1 MTQPPR
7 KSAFGKPSNSG
18 KQDFT
23 KPVIAVKPP
32 GSAKS
37 QAIDSTRPPVSRT
50 SSPISSK
57 HAPATRAPVLPSEAS
72 LIRAAAAAK
81 ISPAR
86 AAAFHILSKVASSA
100 SHSDDLLHSLAVN
113 ALSAEDRN
121 LTTALVL
128 GVLRWQLHLDTVMRP
143 MLQRPDAELHPA
155 ALIALRLGVFQLLHL
170 DRVPPHAALNESVEL
185 ARANGAA
192 HAAGMVNAILR
203 RVRRERVAAGTN
215 RSTLAVAVTPAEQAH
230 PAWMI
235 ARWHA
240 NFGGPATRR
249 IAEYD
254 QAEPPTHAL
263 FNADAALPEIDDG
276 SRLVAELAAASVAS
290 PKRILDC
297 CAAPGGKTA
306 VLAVRHPDAE
316 IVAADISDKRL
327 DAMRKRMDRDPA
339 TRSVKTILAD
349 MTATTTIHELREG
362 FDLILCDAPCS
373 GTGTLAR
380 NPEIRH
386 RLRPSDLPRQ
396 AERQRAILANALR
409 LLAPGGVL
417 VYSTCSLEPDENE
430 AVVAAALHEVEGFEQ
445 TYARPLA
452 EKIGD
457 VAPDAMQ
464 QLMAA
469 GFTDAALR
477 TLPGTQACDGFYAAV
492 LQRKS

>member
-7 KSAFGKPSNSG
+7 KSAFGKPSSSG

-23 KPVIAVKPP
+23 KPVIAVRPAGSPKPQGKP
-32 GSAKS
+32 ATNLP
-37 QAIDSTRPPVSRT
+37 ASRT
-50 SSPISSK
+50 AAPISSRQPT
-57 HAPATRAPVLPSEAS
+57 AARPVVPPSEAS
-72 LIRAAAAAK
+72 MIRAAAAAK

-86 AAAFHILSKVASSA
+86 AAAFHILSKVTNSA

-128 GVLRWQLHLDTVMRP
+128 GVLRWQLHLDAVMRP
-143 MLQRPDAELHPA
+143 MLQRPDAELHPG
-155 ALIALRLGVFQLLHL
+155 ALLALRLGVFQLLHL

-203 RVRRERVAAGTN
+203 RVLREKGSQTTDRPA
-215 RSTLAVAVTPAEQAH
+215 LAVAVTPAEEAH
-230 PAWMI
+230 PAWLI
-235 ARWHA
+235 ARWRAH
-240 NFGGPATRR
+240 FGGAASRR

-254 QAEPPTHAL
+254 QAEPPSHAV
-263 FNADAALPEIDDG
+263 FNADPALPEIDDG
-276 SRLVAELAAASVAS
+276 SRLVAELAAAAVMS
-290 PKRILDC
+290 PRRILDC

-316 IVAADISDKRL
+316 IVAADISEKRL

-339 TRSVKTILAD
+339 TASIKTIVAD
-349 MTATTTIHELREG
+349 MTAPQTVHMLREG

-396 AERQRAILANALR
+396 AERQRAILASALR

-417 VYSTCSLEPDENE
+417 VYSTCSLEPEENE
-430 AVVAAALHEVEGFEQ
+430 AVVAAALQDVEGFEQ
-445 TYARPLA
+445 TKARPLA

-457 VAPDAMQ
+457 LAPDALQ

-492 LQRKS
+492 LQRTR

>member
-7 KSAFGKPSNSG
+7 NKSAFGKPTGTG

-23 KPVIAVKPP
+23 KPVIATAPAGVRKPQS
-32 GSAKS
+32 SA
-37 QAIDSTRPPVSRT
+37 VSRQ
-50 SSPISSK
+50 SSS
-57 HAPATRAPVLPSEAS
+57 ARAVTPPSEAS
-72 LIRAAAAAK
+72 MIRAAAAQK

-86 AAAFHILSKVASSA
+86 AAAFHVLSRVTSSA
-100 SHSDDLLHSLAVN
+100 AHSDDLLHSLAVN

-128 GVLRWQLHLDTVMRP
+128 GVLRWQLHLDAVMRP

-155 ALIALRLGVFQLLHL
+155 ALLALRLGTFQLLHL

-192 HAAGMVNAILR
+192 HAVGMVNAILR
-203 RVRRERVAAGTN
+203 RVLREKVASVTN
-215 RSTLAVAVTPAEQAH
+215 RPTLAAAVTPAEQAH
-230 PAWMI
+230 PDWLI
-235 ARWHA
+235 ARWRA
-240 NFGGPATRR
+240 NFGGAAARR
-249 IAEYD
+249 IAEYG
-254 QAEPPTHAL
+254 QAEPPSHAL
-263 FNADAALPEIDDG
+263 FHADAALPEIDDG
-276 SRLVAELAAASVAS
+276 SRLVAELAAAAVVS

-306 VLAVRHPDAE
+306 VLAVRHPDVE
-316 IVAADISDKRL
+316 IIAADISEKRL
-327 DAMRKRMDRDPA
+327 NAMRKRMDRDPA
-339 TRSVKTILAD
+339 TASVKTIVAD
-349 MTATTTIHELREG
+349 MTEPQTAHALGEG

-396 AERQRAILANALR
+396 AERQRAILANAMR

-417 VYSTCSLEPDENE
+417 VYSTCSLEPEENE
-430 AVVAAALHEVEGFEQ
+430 AVVSAASKDVEGIEQ
-445 TYARPLA
+445 TSAQVIA
-452 EKIGD
+452 AKISD
-457 VAPDAMQ
+457 LREEASQ
-464 QLMAA
+464 QLNASA
-469 GFTDAALR
+469 FADAALR

>member
-1 MTQPPR
+1 VTQPPR
-7 KSAFGKPSNSG
+7 KSAFGKPNNSG

-23 KPVIAVKPP
+23 KPVIAAPPAGAPKPQQKRQTI
-32 GSAKS
+32 G
-37 QAIDSTRPPVSRT
+37 
-50 SSPISSK
+50 SSPARTK
-57 HAPATRAPVLPSEAS
+57 PLALKAHASQPAVPPREAS

-86 AAAFHILSKVASSA
+86 AAAFHILSRVTNSA
-100 SHSDDLLHSLAVN
+100 AHSDDLLHSVTVN

-128 GVLRWQLHLDTVMRP
+128 GVLRWQLHLDAVMRP

-155 ALIALRLGVFQLLHL
+155 ALLALRLGVFQLTQL

-203 RVRRERVAAGTN
+203 RVLREKSSETASRSVAIAT
-215 RSTLAVAVTPAEQAH
+215 TPAEQAH
-230 PAWMI
+230 PAWLI
-235 ARWHA
+235 ARWREH
-240 NFGGPATRR
+240 FGAAATRR

-254 QAEPPTHAL
+254 QSEPPTHAL
-263 FNADAALPEIDDG
+263 FQADGNLPEIDDG
-276 SRLVAELAAASVAS
+276 SRLVAELAAAAVTQPS
-290 PKRILDC
+290 RILDC

-306 VLAVRHPDAE
+306 VLAVRHPGAE
-316 IVAADISDKRL
+316 IVAADISEKRL

-339 TRSVKTILAD
+339 TASVKTILTD
-349 MTATTTIHELREG
+349 MTGPQTGNLLQEG

-386 RLRPSDLPRQ
+386 RLRPSDLSRQ
-396 AERQRAILANALR
+396 AERQRQILCNALR

-417 VYSTCSLEPDENE
+417 IYSTCSLEPEENE
-430 AVVAAALHEVEGFEQ
+430 AVITSALKDIEGVHQ
-445 TYARPLA
+445 IASRPIA
-452 EKIGD
+452 EAIPSLDKESSFHLF
-457 VAPDAMQ
+457 ASAF
-464 QLMAA
+464 A
-469 GFTDAALR
+469 DAALR

-492 LQRKS
+492 LKRQKG